1 MVRKVEIS
9 HRTIVFAVF
18 FLISLWFLYF
28 IRDLILQL
36 FVALLLMV
44 ILNPMVTKLSQ
55 KRVPRILSVAIT
67 YILVLVVF
75 GLAIGGLIP
84 PLVEQTTNFANNL
97 PNYLSNLGISTLVS
111 EQIATQLINQ
121 LGSLPGQVVKVGT
134 LVFSNILS
142 VVAVLI
148 FTFYL
153 LLIREKLDDFL
164 AFFFGEGKVKEIT
177 RLFDKLE
184 LRLGGWARG
193 EIILMLLVGLLNFI
207 GLTLL
212 GIPFALPLAILAGL
226 LEIIPMLGPF
236 FAAVPAVLIALSISP
251 IMAVAVAALAFLV
264 QQLENYVFV
273 PKVMEKSVGVNP
285 LVTLI
290 ALSIGF
296 KLLGV
301 VGAIISVPLVITLHV
316 FLLDKLQEK

>member
-9 HRTIVFAVF
+9 HKTIVFAVF

-36 FVALLLMV
+36 FVALLLMT
-44 ILNPMVTKLSQ
+44 ILNSAVAKLSQ
-55 KRVPRILSVAIT
+55 KHVPRILSVAIT
-67 YILVLVVF
+67 YILVLAVF

-84 PLVEQTTNFANNL
+84 PLVDQTTNFANNL
-97 PNYLSNLGISTLVS
+97 PAYLSNLGISRLVS
-111 EQIATQLINQ
+111 EQITTQLITQ

-164 AFFFGEGKVKEIT
+164 GFFFGEEKVKEIA
-177 RLFDKLE
+177 RFFDKLE
-184 LRLGGWARG
+184 LRLGGWVRG
-193 EIILMLLVGLLNFI
+193 EIILMILVGLLNFI

-236 FAAVPAVLIALSISP
+236 FAAIPAVIIALSISP
-251 IMAVAVAALAFLV
+251 IMAVAVAALAFFV

-285 LVTLI
+285 LITLI

-301 VGAIISVPLVITLHV
+301 VGAIISVPIVITLHV
-316 FLLDKLQEK
+316 LLLDRLQEK